1 MTEQKKRILRFV
13 REAYE
18 QAEEDG
24 TAEMKLTITINP
36 KYEQFTIEKSGHIR
50 REVEE

>member
-24 TAEMKLTITINP
+24 TAEMKLTITIYP
-36 KYEQFTIEKSGHIR
+36 KYECFTVEKSGHIR